1 MRALLKNR
9 TLLSYAL
16 AHFCVD
22 LCSGALSVFVVFY
35 AQTLQLSI
43 AESGLVIGLYTMVSS
58 LTQPLF
64 GYLSDRYGGRWQSTL
79 GLVCIAIFLGLTGYA
94 PSYSTL
100 LVLVCFAG
108 MGSAIFHPH
117 GASGARKS
125 DAVRKTSAM
134 SVFMLGGNAGYALG
148 PSLAAFS
155 MARLGGHGSL
165 VVLVLGV
172 ALAPLVYFYSNV
184 AGGSARAA
192 SAAAPAAPLA
202 PRFTKL
208 AIAALMLVMFFR
220 AWASAATTAYSPLYF
235 PRLAGFSV
243 EQASLLSS
251 VYLLSLALGGVLGGV
266 LADRIGGRNVLVVA
280 LLAFAPTTFLM
291 FWSRDVN
298 AFWFAPLA
306 GLAAGASWP
315 PLLVM
320 AQDVLP
326 RHSGVASGL
335 ALGFAFAMGG
345 IGVSATGYL
354 AEPTALGLGVVIPLL
369 AVLPFLAAIFALA
382 LPGRSAPD
390 GTRVGTP
397 AIAGSSR

>member
-1 MRALLKNR
+1 
-9 TLLSYAL
+9 
-16 AHFCVD
+16 
-22 LCSGALSVFVVFY
+22 
-35 AQTLQLSI
+35 
-43 AESGLVIGLYTMVSS
+43 
-58 LTQPLF
+58 
-64 GYLSDRYGGRWQSTL
+64 
-79 GLVCIAIFLGLTGYA
+79 
-94 PSYSTL
+94 
-100 LVLVCFAG
+100 
-108 MGSAIFHPH
+108 
-117 GASGARKS
+117 
-125 DAVRKTSAM
+125 M

-172 ALAPLVYFYSNV
+172 ALAPLVYLYSNV
-184 AGGSARAA
+184 AGGNVRAA
-192 SAAAPAAPLA
+192 STAAPAAPIA

-266 LADRIGGRNVLVVA
+266 LADRVGGRNVLVVA